1 MSHIVS
7 QMMVIIAIVIMD
19 SSVILM
25 STQTRERIVY
35 LIIIWVIVQ
44 QLMEISVIPLYRD
57 GILLKMDLVYKNTK
71 PKIKVIIFTQIME

>member
-44 QLMEISVIPLYRD
+44 QLMEISAIPLYKD